1 MKNREELIMLGLEEF
16 KADEVMLLESK
27 MLEQAVKFQYR
38 KKDNSIRDANGTL
51 RREGMVQQD
60 GSLWEPV
67 GESKPEPANVIRYW
81 DLDAKSW
88 RCFDVNRFIGI
99 CVA

>member
-1 MKNREELIMLGLEEF
+1 MKNREELIKLGLEEF